1 MESVLPTLIGLKN
14 LPIINDPTQLLGS
27 LDNILNLGKGAHIV
41 WDGLRDDLDADC
53 PYPVDSNGDPVPM
66 DSNGKP
72 LHTNEHPN
80 PSCHYNAYKFDENNE
95 RIQPTWG
102 SCIHDNEFSEDSEPY
117 LNFHGTDG
125 LELVLALAE
134 QDLSILSPSGLL
146 DALEGLLNMP
156 SDTNLSD
163 HDCQAR
169 FGTLLPSLPRVEIPP
184 FEPSGDFDPAPP
196 PEV

>member
-1 MESVLPTLIGLKN
+1 MPE
-14 LPIINDPTQLLGS
+14 TQSTSTEDKRHSML
-27 LDNILNLGKGAHIV
+27 V
-41 WDGLRDDLDADC
+41 VDD
-53 PYPVDSNGDPVPM
+53 
-66 DSNGKP
+66 
-72 LHTNEHPN
+72 
-80 PSCHYNAYKFDENNE
+80 
-95 RIQPTWG
+95 
-102 SCIHDNEFSEDSEPY
+102 SEDVHRLLQARLRQENID
-117 LNFHGTDG
+117 LIAALDG
-125 LELVLALAE
+125 KTSLALAE

-196 PEV
+196 PCCSR